1 MTKLEERLN
10 DLADKYTDNNRPRE
24 TSEYSGEGV
33 YRFKDIEE
41 AYKAGAR
48 AVLEMPEL
56 KALVVAL
63 DKYGNSSEDVAVSM
77 PYDNLDPDDFPIV
90 EEFESGEPEDFG
102 TKARQVVTQWRS
114 FIGEVDK

>member
-1 MTKLEERLN
+1 MTNLEERLN

-56 KALVVAL
+56 KALL
-63 DKYGNSSEDVAVSM
+63 CSLENIKISNISSDHDWIIADEA
-77 PYDNLDPDDFPIV
+77 I
-90 EEFESGEPEDFG
+90 
-102 TKARQVVTQWRS
+102 TQWIS
-114 FIGEVDK
+114 FIGEVNNEKSK